1 MPSDLRRDSP
11 ASERNRDPILDVLRA
26 LLPPTGTA
34 LEIACGTGQ
43 HAAHFAPA
51 LPGWQW
57 WPTDPQ
63 PEALQSTA
71 AWCEGIGNVMPPL
84 RLDVLSPGWPGVP
97 PAVDLV
103 FCANMVHISPWA
115 TTRALMREAAA
126 HLSPAGLLV
135 TYGPYFVQGE
145 PPSPGNVAF
154 DADLKQRDPAWGI
167 RWLHE
172 VQAEAAAA
180 GLTLLRRF
188 DMPAN
193 NLTLAWGRPGA

>member
-1 MPSDLRRDSP
+1 MSTDHRPFSP
-11 ASERNRDPILDVLRA
+11 ASERNRGPILDVLLQ
-26 LLPPTGTA
+26 LLPPQGTA

-57 WPTDPQ
+57 WPSDPQ
-63 PEALQSTA
+63 AEALQSTA
-71 AWCEGIGNVMPPL
+71 AWCEGIGNVQPPL
-84 RLDVLSPGWPGVP
+84 QLDVMSPDWTGVP
-97 PAVDLV
+97 SEVDLV
-103 FCANMVHISPWA
+103 FCANMIHISPWA
-115 TTRALMREAAA
+115 TTRALMQGTAR
-126 HLSPAGLLV
+126 HLRAGGLLL

-145 PPSPGNVAF
+145 PPSPGNLAF
-154 DADLKQRDPAWGI
+154 DADLKQRNAAWGI

-180 GLTLLRRF
+180 GLQLQRRF

-193 NLTLAWGRPGA
+193 NLALAWGRPAT